1 MNISVLHCD
10 GYEPN
15 SCFFSGKPNKY
26 RFGEQSLGP
35 KRREAKATQIESIQR
50 KLSNDRA
57 EVILLGDSII
67 KNIERFAPK
76 YFTLFPASTVLN
88 AGIPGDTVEAILYRV
103 LHMSFPLTVTCI
115 SLLCGTN
122 NLSSHSPATI
132 SATVMEIL
140 FVLRQKCPTCVIHL
154 FPNLPRFDQFFS
166 NVRAT
171 NTYIYF
177 HVKNFF
183 PDVLLHDLPSSLYN
197 RNVYREDK
205 LHLTKKG
212 NDILTKWFH
221 YCISNASP
229 PANPTLNTS
238 PSDFA
243 SNDEDWPALPQP
255 SPKPN
260 PTPPIPCPL
269 SSRNLIQST
278 KSKFTQPAYPN
289 KTFSPTHPSH

>member
-1 MNISVLHCD
+1 M
-10 GYEPN
+10 
-15 SCFFSGKPNKY
+15 FFIVTVTNRIPFFFFGKPNKY

-88 AGIPGDTVEAILYRV
+88 ADIPGDTVEAILYRV

-132 SATVMEIL
+132 SASVMEIL

-183 PDVLLHDLPSSLYN
+183 S
-197 RNVYREDK
+197 RR
-205 LHLTKKG
+205 LT
-212 NDILTKWFH
+212 
-221 YCISNASP
+221 S
-229 PANPTLNTS
+229 
-238 PSDFA
+238 
-243 SNDEDWPALPQP
+243 
-255 SPKPN
+255 
-260 PTPPIPCPL
+260 
-269 SSRNLIQST
+269 
-278 KSKFTQPAYPN
+278 
-289 KTFSPTHPSH
+289 

>member
-1 MNISVLHCD
+1 MFFIVTVTNRIPV
-10 GYEPN
+10 
-15 SCFFSGKPNKY
+15 FFSRKPNKY

-50 KLSNDRA
+50 KLNNDRA

-140 FVLRQKCPTCVIHL
+140 FVLRQKCPTCV
-154 FPNLPRFDQFFS
+154 
-166 NVRAT
+166 
-171 NTYIYF
+171 
-177 HVKNFF
+177 
-183 PDVLLHDLPSSLYN
+183 LL
-197 RNVYREDK
+197 
-205 LHLTKKG
+205 
-212 NDILTKWFH
+212 
-221 YCISNASP
+221 
-229 PANPTLNTS
+229 
-238 PSDFA
+238 
-243 SNDEDWPALPQP
+243 
-255 SPKPN
+255 
-260 PTPPIPCPL
+260 
-269 SSRNLIQST
+269 
-278 KSKFTQPAYPN
+278 
-289 KTFSPTHPSH
+289 

>member
-1 MNISVLHCD
+1 M
-10 GYEPN
+10 
-15 SCFFSGKPNKY
+15 FF
-26 RFGEQSLGP
+26 
-35 KRREAKATQIESIQR
+35 I
-50 KLSNDRA
+50 
-57 EVILLGDSII
+57 V
-67 KNIERFAPK
+67 
-76 YFTLFPASTVLN
+76 
-88 AGIPGDTVEAILYRV
+88 
-103 LHMSFPLTVTCI
+103 TVTNRI
-115 SLLCGTN
+115 PVFFRKTKQIQVRRTVTGTKTPGGKR
-122 NLSSHSPATI
+122 HSNRI
-132 SATVMEIL
+132 HSKKIKQRQSRGNFIRRLSATVMEIL

-154 FPNLPRFDQFFS
+154 FPYLPRFDQFFS

-205 LHLTKKG
+205 LHLTKKE

-278 KSKFTQPAYPN
+278 KSKPTQTKHSAPPIQVINHSYLFVIN
-289 KTFSPTHPSH
+289 KDDNRHTIVLPHCYIVQFFPTSALPTGLNTTHKVTFDLI

>member
-1 MNISVLHCD
+1 MYC
-10 GYEPN
+10 
-15 SCFFSGKPNKY
+15 
-26 RFGEQSLGP
+26 
-35 KRREAKATQIESIQR
+35 AKNVQP
-50 KLSNDRA
+50 
-57 EVILLGDSII
+57 V
-67 KNIERFAPK
+67 
-76 YFTLFPASTVLN
+76 
-88 AGIPGDTVEAILYRV
+88 
-103 LHMSFPLTVTCI
+103 SF
-115 SLLCGTN
+115 
-122 NLSSHSPATI
+122 
-132 SATVMEIL
+132 
-140 FVLRQKCPTCVIHL
+140 
-154 FPNLPRFDQFFS
+154 
-166 NVRAT
+166 
-171 NTYIYF
+171 IYF
-177 HVKNFF
+177 LIYQDLISSSLMYVLLTLIFIFMLKFFF

-205 LHLTKKG
+205 LHSTKKG
-212 NDILTKWFH
+212 NDILTKWSH

>member
-1 MNISVLHCD
+1 M
-10 GYEPN
+10 
-15 SCFFSGKPNKY
+15 FFIVTVTNRIPVFFFRKTKQIQ
-26 RFGEQSLGP
+26 FGEQSLGP

-103 LHMSFPLTVTCI
+103 LHMSFPSTVTCI

-122 NLSSHSPATI
+122 NLSCHSPATI

-171 NTYIYF
+171 NTYNLFIFMLKIFFQTSYF
-177 HVKNFF
+177 MTCHLHYTIETYTGKTNF
-183 PDVLLHDLPSSLYN
+183 
-197 RNVYREDK
+197 
-205 LHLTKKG
+205 T
-212 NDILTKWFH
+212 
-221 YCISNASP
+221 
-229 PANPTLNTS
+229 
-238 PSDFA
+238 
-243 SNDEDWPALPQP
+243 
-255 SPKPN
+255 
-260 PTPPIPCPL
+260 
-269 SSRNLIQST
+269 
-278 KSKFTQPAYPN
+278 
-289 KTFSPTHPSH
+289 

>member
-1 MNISVLHCD
+1 MFFIVTVTNRIPV
-10 GYEPN
+10 
-15 SCFFSGKPNKY
+15 FFSGKPNKY

-140 FVLRQKCPTCVIHL
+140 FVLPQKCPTCVIHL
-154 FPNLPRFDQFFS
+154 FPNFPRFDQFFS

-171 NTYIYF
+171 NTY
-177 HVKNFF
+177 
-183 PDVLLHDLPSSLYN
+183 L
-197 RNVYREDK
+197 
-205 LHLTKKG
+205 
-212 NDILTKWFH
+212 
-221 YCISNASP
+221 
-229 PANPTLNTS
+229 
-238 PSDFA
+238 
-243 SNDEDWPALPQP
+243 
-255 SPKPN
+255 
-260 PTPPIPCPL
+260 
-269 SSRNLIQST
+269 
-278 KSKFTQPAYPN
+278 
-289 KTFSPTHPSH
+289 FSC

>member
-1 MNISVLHCD
+1 MFFIVTVTNRIPVF
-10 GYEPN
+10 
-15 SCFFSGKPNKY
+15 FFSGKPNKY

-103 LHMSFPLTVTCI
+103 LHMSFPSTVTCI

-154 FPNLPRFDQFFS
+154 FPYLPRFDQFFS

-171 NTYIYF
+171 NTYVYF

-183 PDVLLHDLPSSLYN
+183 PDVLLHDLPSSLYKETYTGKTN
-197 RNVYREDK
+197 
-205 LHLTKKG
+205 
-212 NDILTKWFH
+212 
-221 YCISNASP
+221 
-229 PANPTLNTS
+229 
-238 PSDFA
+238 
-243 SNDEDWPALPQP
+243 
-255 SPKPN
+255 
-260 PTPPIPCPL
+260 
-269 SSRNLIQST
+269 
-278 KSKFTQPAYPN
+278 FT
-289 KTFSPTHPSH
+289 